1 LLAGWLAVTTAPSS
15 LQVSWVTVFLDYP
28 ANSVERGTRFWQD
41 ATGYGLSPIRGEHG
55 QFATLLPPDGDA
67 YLRLQR
73 LGDGVPRVHL
83 DLNVDLTTTT
93 LDDAGAAAAALGA
106 VVLRQYDDLVVLES
120 PGGFVFCL
128 VGWDGEHVPPSP
140 VATGAA
146 GVQRADQVCLDIPP
160 GMEDAERA
168 FWAALTGW
176 TPRESSVSNEFSSLE
191 RPAEIPVR
199 MLFQRRREAEP
210 GDRVS
215 AHVDF
220 ACDDREALVEQ
231 HRRAGAVELHR
242 GPVWITLREP
252 GGQVYC
258 LTGRDP
264 RTGKVPPR

>member
-1 LLAGWLAVTTAPSS
+1 MTTPLPS
-15 LQVSWVTVFLDYP
+15 LQIRWVTVFLDYP
-28 ANSVERGTRFWQD
+28 AEGVEAGTRFWQRV
-41 ATGYGLSPIRGEHG
+41 TGYGLSPVRGEHG

-73 LGDGVPRVHL
+73 LGEGVARVHL
-83 DLNVDLTTTT
+83 DLNLDLSTTT
-93 LDDAGAAAAALGA
+93 LDDAGAVAVELGA
-106 VVLRQYDDLVVLES
+106 AVLRTDDQVVVLES

-128 VGWDGEHVPPSP
+128 VGWDGERVPPAP
-140 VATGAA
+140 VTSGAA
-146 GVQRADQVCLDIPP
+146 GAQRADQVCLDIPP
-160 GMEDAERA
+160 GLEDAERA

-176 TPRESSVSNEFSSLE
+176 TPRASSVSNEFSSLD
-191 RPAEIPVR
+191 RPSEIPVR
-199 MLFQRRREAEP
+199 MLFQRRREAGP
-210 GDRVS
+210 GNRVS

-231 HRRAGAVELHR
+231 HASAGAVELHR

-252 GGQVYC
+252 GGQIYC